1 MSKVHQSACPLNC
14 WDSCGF
20 LVTVENEKVKK
31 VDGDPHH
38 PITEGKICGRGR
50 MLETKTNAPERLRY
64 PMKKQNGEFVRIS
77 WYQALDEIADR
88 MQKIKETAGTT
99 AVLHSHDYAN
109 NGLLKALDQRFFN
122 GYGGVTEIVG
132 SICWG
137 SGIEAQSWDFGRS
150 YGHGPLDIYNSK
162 HVIVWGRNVSRTNMH
177 LYHHLQQV
185 KKQGATLTVIDPI
198 FNPTAKL
205 ADRYISV
212 KPGMDGWLAAGVLK
226 ILIQSG
232 KTNEDFIHNHS
243 FGFDDVASLLASVS
257 LEEII
262 VKTETSIK
270 ELQYLADLYAD
281 GPTSTFMG
289 LGMQRY
295 KNGGGTI
302 RWIDALVAASGN
314 VGIKGGGANFGNVQI
329 GESFAKPKLTLP
341 ELKTQSRTFSMM
353 TQAEEILTAADP
365 AIEMIIVT
373 CGNPL
378 TQVPNTNKVKEAFE
392 KVPMTVAIDSILTD
406 TAKLCDYVLPTATV
420 FEEEDIYYSSMY
432 HHFVQYGKKLVEPQG
447 EAKSDSWIWA
457 ELAKRLGFGEL
468 FEYSTEE
475 FLQMGLS
482 SLEKEDVT
490 LERLKKKGHLPLPV
504 KEVPWD
510 DYKFLTPSGKFEFVS
525 SAAEKKGY
533 SGLPQLDVPEESAF
547 HDSRL
552 AEKYPYTLLSI
563 HPQRSNHSQHV
574 PFIEKMQHIQVDISP
589 DIADEQAVQDGDAVV
604 IFNERGRLEGKAKIM
619 KQAHPKTINIDEGM
633 WSAFGGSVNTL
644 TKDTNSDNGMGSTLF
659 DCLVGMKKA

>member
-150 YGHGPLDIYNSK
+150 YGHAPLDIYNSK

-232 KTNEDFIHNHS
+232 KTNEDFIRNHS
-243 FGFDDVASLLASVS
+243 FGFDEVASLLASVS

-262 VKTETSIK
+262 VKTETSIE
-270 ELQYLADLYAD
+270 ELQYLAGLYAD
-281 GPTSTFMG
+281 GPTATFMG

-468 FEYSTEE
+468 FKYSTEE

-482 SLEKEDVT
+482 SLEKEGVT
-490 LERLKKKGHLPLPV
+490 LERLKEKGHLPLPV

-589 DIADEQAVQDGDAVV
+589 DIADEQAVQDGDVVV

>member
-77 WYQALDEIADR
+77 WHQALDEIADR

-243 FGFDDVASLLASVS
+243 FGFDEVASLLASVS

-262 VKTETSIK
+262 VKTETSIE

-281 GPTSTFMG
+281 GPTGTFMG

-341 ELKTQSRTFSMM
+341 ELKTQSRMFSMM

-482 SLEKEDVT
+482 SLEKEGVT
-490 LERLKKKGHLPLPV
+490 LERLKEKGHLPLPV

-589 DIADEQAVQDGDAVV
+589 DIADEQAVQDGDVV
-604 IFNERGRLEGKAKIM
+604 VVFNERGCLEGKAKIM

>member
-77 WYQALDEIADR
+77 WCQALDEIADR

-137 SGIEAQSWDFGRS
+137 SGIEAQRWDFGRS

-177 LYHHLQQV
+177 LYHHLQQI

-232 KTNEDFIHNHS
+232 KTNEDFIRNHS
-243 FGFDDVASLLASVS
+243 FGFEEVASLLASVS

-262 VKTETSIK
+262 VKTETSIE
-270 ELQYLADLYAD
+270 ELQYLAGLYAD
-281 GPTSTFMG
+281 GPTATFMG

-457 ELAKRLGFGEL
+457 ELAKRLGFGEI

-482 SLEKEDVT
+482 SLEKEGVT
-490 LERLKKKGHLPLPV
+490 LERLKEKGHLPLPV

-525 SAAEKKGY
+525 SAAEEKGY
-533 SGLPQLDVPEESAF
+533 SGLPKLDVPEESSF

-589 DIADEQAVQDGDAVV
+589 DIADEQAVQDGDVVV

-659 DCLVGMKKA
+659 DCLVGMEKA